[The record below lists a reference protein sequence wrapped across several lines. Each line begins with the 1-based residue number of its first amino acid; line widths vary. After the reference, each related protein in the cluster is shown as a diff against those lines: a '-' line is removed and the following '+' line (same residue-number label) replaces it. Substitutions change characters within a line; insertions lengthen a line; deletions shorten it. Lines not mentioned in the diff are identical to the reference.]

1 MKLAFVSNFLNH
13 HQLPLCERLRQL
25 CDEFYF
31 IATEIDGSQGYQTAI
46 NTNFVISYNS
56 GTQKKVQ
63 EIILAADAVIFGACP
78 NELIALRMKENKLSF
93 LYSERFYKKGIWR
106 RWIPRTARS
115 VRERVAQYNDKKIYV
130 LCASGYL
137 PYDLSLHGFSIDK
150 CLKWGYFPECISETT
165 GTAEKTNNSILW
177 AGRMLSWKRPE
188 IPILT
193 AERLKKNGVSFVMN
207 IAGDGAK
214 FDKLRTMIEKKHL
227 QDCVHLLGS
236 QNHQDLMRLMESHSI
251 YMFTSDFREGWGAVL
266 NEAMGNGCAVVASH
280 AIGSVPFLVKNRENG
295 MLFKN
300 GDIDGAYRAVCYLI
314 EYPDEVKRFG
324 TNAKN
329 TIIEKWNYKTAAER
343 LVQTIHCLINKGEL
357 NTFEN
362 GPCSKPAVLKN
373 NWFKG

>member
-1 MKLAFVSNFLNH
+1 MIPYIGV
-13 HQLPLCERLRQL
+13 
-25 CDEFYF
+25 
-31 IATEIDGSQGYQTAI
+31 
-46 NTNFVISYNS
+46 
-56 GTQKKVQ
+56 TQKHVK

-93 LYSERFYKKGIWR
+93 LYSERFYKKGVWR

-115 VRERVAQYNDKKIYV
+115 VKERITQYSDKNIYV

-137 PYDLSLHGFSIDK
+137 PYDLSLYGFSIDK
-150 CLKWGYFPECISETT
+150 CLKWGYFPEFISET
-165 GTAEKTNNSILW
+165 AETTEKAKNSILW
-177 AGRMLSWKRPE
+177 AGRMLDWKHPE
-188 IPILT
+188 IAVLT
-193 AERLKKNGVSFVMN
+193 AEWLKKQGCSFVMN
-207 IAGDGAK
+207 IAGDGIE
-214 FDKLRTMIEKKHL
+214 FDRLRTMIEKKRL

-236 QNHQDLMRLMESHSI
+236 QTHHDLMKLMESHSI
-251 YMFTSDFREGWGAVL
+251 FMFTSDFREGWGAVL

-280 AIGSVPFLVKNRENG
+280 AIGSVPFLIDNRENG
-295 MLFKN
+295 MVFKN
-300 GDIDGAYRAVCYLI
+300 GNIDGAYRTVRYLI
-314 EYPDEVKRFG
+314 DNPDEVKRFG

-357 NTFEN
+357 NIFKN